1 MPKNPPDER
10 LVYLAL
16 RHEFLTGDAPSKLK
30 KIKERVL
37 RQGKSSEMKALIQEH
52 NIDSI
57 CQVAKGLL
65 DDRIYHSTIQAKI
78 RFPEVFEVSP
88 AQSAERNASEAE
100 AARCEADALKDV
112 ERGGLE
118 QMDVICT
125 SLQAQQEVG
134 KLATKPSSRHA
145 ADENRPIPS
154 LYPVYLPLRT
164 QHKLLTEVQTIL
176 EGACYDF
183 GQKRMQ
189 ETLQEKGWDCPESV
203 ELNIWPNELRRHKQK
218 LVPEDLEGIGKSFD
232 DLLDSSCHLRHTA
245 VHRLRV
251 TAARVEQFMS
261 DAEVLCRLM
270 QDEQS
275 AETVARMRRKM
286 QACVEEIKR
295 NKDLLESRLKAIRK
309 DFLWQKAVLE
319 SREQAAIAQ
328 VFSEDQECQQ
338 AVGSDLECSVKMTRL
353 DMVVCEPCVRNATA
367 ELAPHSCGPILKDIE
382 NTEQFRHEEE
392 KSNGENMLIA
402 NSSRPRSQ
410 SSAPS
415 CML

>member
-37 RQGKSSEMKALIQEH
+37 RQGESSEMKALIQEH

-57 CQVAKGLL
+57 CQVAKRLL

-134 KLATKPSSRHA
+134 KLATK
-145 ADENRPIPS
+145 
-154 LYPVYLPLRT
+154 
-164 QHKLLTEVQTIL
+164 VQTIL

-203 ELNIWPNELRRHKQK
+203 ELNTWSNELRRHKQK
-218 LVPEDLEGIGKSFD
+218 FVPEDLEGIGKSFD

-275 AETVARMRRKM
+275 AETVARMRCKM